1 MRNGGAVRKIMKRR
15 SILIALR
22 AVVIES
28 VAERFLLQNGQ
39 LANCAVSITDCF

>member
-1 MRNGGAVRKIMKRR
+1 MRRR
-15 SILIALR
+15 RILIALG

-28 VAERFLLQNGQ
+28 VAEISLLKNGQ